1 MKPDENLVLADA
13 ASRFATVIAPQ
24 VQPAY
29 LAAAIGMYGGLL
41 GMIAE
46 DWDRSASRRVEE
58 NRAIRAL
65 FRDAAGLE
73 LELEPGLAARLAGLA
88 AGNDEDLRLSALE
101 AGNEALRAALI
112 DLHAA
117 VEAMDGAPAKALND
131 AIWAELSASTERRRL
146 SAGSF

>member
-1 MKPDENLVLADA
+1 VKPDENLVLADFA
-13 ASRFATVIAPQ
+13 ARFAGEIAPQ

-29 LAAAIGMYGGLL
+29 LASAIGMSAGIL

-46 DWDRSASRRVEE
+46 DWDRAAARRVEE
-58 NRAIRAL
+58 NRAIRGL
-65 FRDAAGLE
+65 FVRAAGLA
-73 LELEPGLAARLAGLA
+73 LAPGLAAKLKTLA
-88 AGNDEDLRLSALE
+88 AGNDDDLRLSALE

-117 VEAMDGAPAKALND
+117 VEAMDGGPAKALND
-131 AIWAELSASTERRRL
+131 AIWAELSASTLRRKM

>member
-1 MKPDENLVLADA
+1 VKPDENLVLADFA
-13 ASRFATVIAPQ
+13 ARFAGEIAPQ

-29 LAAAIGMYGGLL
+29 LAAAIGMSAGIL

-58 NRAIRAL
+58 NRAVRGL
-65 FRDAAGLE
+65 FRDAAGLG
-73 LELEPGLAARLAGLA
+73 LEAGLAARLAALA
-88 AGNDEDLRLSALE
+88 EGNDDDLRLSALE

-117 VEAMDGAPAKALND
+117 VEAMEGAAAKALND
-131 AIWAELSASTERRRL
+131 AIWRELSASTQRRRL

>member
-1 MKPDENLVLADA
+1 MKPDENLVLADFA
-13 ASRFATVIAPQ
+13 NRFGTEIAPQ

-29 LAAAIGMYGGLL
+29 LASAIGMSAGIL

-46 DWDRSASRRVEE
+46 DWDRAASRRVEE
-58 NRAIRAL
+58 NRAVRGL
-65 FRDAAGLE
+65 FADAAGLA
-73 LELEPGLAARLAGLA
+73 LEPGLAARLAALA
-88 AGNDEDLRLSALE
+88 EGNDDDLRLSALE

-117 VEAMDGAPAKALND
+117 VEGMEGSAAKGLND
-131 AIWAELSASTERRRL
+131 AIWRELAASTERRRM

>member
-1 MKPDENLVLADA
+1 MKPDENLVLADFA
-13 ASRFATVIAPQ
+13 ARFAGVIAPQ

-29 LAAAIGMYGGLL
+29 LAAAIGMSAGIL

-46 DWDRSASRRVEE
+46 DWDRAASRRVEE
-58 NRAIRAL
+58 NRAIRGL
-65 FRDAAGLE
+65 FAQAAGLG
-73 LELEPGLAARLAGLA
+73 LQPRLAARLEALA
-88 AGNDEDLRLSALE
+88 EGNDDDLRLSALE

-117 VEAMDGAPAKALND
+117 VEAMAGVAAKALND
-131 AIWAELSASTERRRL
+131 AIWRELAASTQRRRL

>member
-1 MKPDENLVLADA
+1 MKPDENLVLADCA
-13 ASRFATVIAPQ
+13 ARFATVIAPE

-29 LAAAIGMYGGLL
+29 LAASIGMFGGIL

-46 DWDRSASRRVEE
+46 DWDRAASRRVEE
-58 NRAIRAL
+58 NRAIRRL
-65 FRDAAGLE
+65 FGQAS
-73 LELEPGLAARLAGLA
+73 GLALEVGLSARLATMA
-88 AGNDEDLRLSALE
+88 EGNDDDLRLSALE

-117 VEAMDGAPAKALND
+117 VEAMDGQAANALND
-131 AIWAELSASTERRRL
+131 AIWVELSASTERRRL

>member
-1 MKPDENLVLADA
+1 VKPDENLVLADFA
-13 ASRFATVIAPQ
+13 ARFAGEIAPQ

-29 LAAAIGMYGGLL
+29 LASALAMSGGIL

-46 DWDRSASRRVEE
+46 DWDRAASRRVEE

-65 FRDAAGLE
+65 FRDAAGLALKPE
-73 LELEPGLAARLAGLA
+73 LAARLKTLA
-88 AGNDEDLRLSALE
+88 AGNDDDLRLSALE

-117 VEAMDGAPAKALND
+117 VEVMDGAAAKALND
-131 AIWAELSASTERRRL
+131 AIWRELSASTERRKL
-146 SAGSF
+146 AAGSF

>member
-1 MKPDENLVLADA
+1 MKPDENLVLADFA
-13 ASRFATVIAPQ
+13 ARFAGEIAPQ

-29 LAAAIGMYGGLL
+29 LASAIGMSAGIL

-46 DWDRSASRRVEE
+46 DWDRAASRRVEE
-58 NRAIRAL
+58 NRAVRGL
-65 FRDAAGLE
+65 FAQAAGLA
-73 LELEPGLAARLAGLA
+73 LEAGLA
-88 AGNDEDLRLSALE
+88 SRLAALAEGNDDDLRLSALE

-117 VEAMDGAPAKALND
+117 VEAMEGAAAKALND
-131 AIWAELSASTERRRL
+131 AIWRELSASTQRRRL